1 MLPKMW
7 PAVLAL
13 GWILL
18 VTAGGEALMALVG
31 LADRDGGAFVFAISA
46 AVTAAIAGACILTTK
61 GRPFELRFRDAA
73 LLTSVSWF
81 VVPAFAALPLMGHP
95 IGLSFVD
102 AYFEMVSG
110 FTTTGSTVMVGLD
123 AMPASILLWRSTVQ
137 WLGGL
142 GIIGLAMIILP
153 FLRIG
158 GMQLFRPGIV
168 RPLRGHHA
176 QGRPRRRFGR
186 PGLCPADDR
195 LHPNLFRHSACP
207 PSTRSI
213 TR

>member
-1 MLPKMW
+1 MLPKIW

-18 VTAGGEALMALVG
+18 VTAGGEVLMALVAV
-31 LADRDGGAFVFAISA
+31 ADGDAGAMDFALSATITA
-46 AVTAAIAGACILTTK
+46 AVAGACILTTK

-81 VVPAFAALPLMGHP
+81 VVPAFAALPLMWHP
-95 IGLSFVD
+95 IGLPFVD

-110 FTTTGSTVMVGLD
+110 FTTTGSTVMTGLD
-123 AMPASILLWRSTVQ
+123 TMPASILLWRSTVQ

-142 GIIGLAMIILP
+142 GIIGLAIIVLP

-158 GMQLFRPGIV
+158 GMQLFRMESSDRSEDVMPQGAATSPGWW
-168 RPLRGHHA
+168 RG
-176 QGRPRRRFGR
+176 
-186 PGLCPADDR
+186 
-195 LHPNLFRHSACP
+195 
-207 PSTRSI
+207 STCS
-213 TR
+213 